1 MVHPDGKVS
10 HIVTP
15 TAAAAVAAEQ
25 DSLLTQSVPAALAA
39 VPAVAAAVVPS
50 RETITEAAPVVPA
63 VAAAVAGMASR
74 SHAAVNAVHMTP
86 KKVRRT
92 LSEMM
97 VKMQAGISTGLLS
110 AAETA
115 EKEGQPALQQQ
126 VKAVMAVLQVLTE
139 TAEPS

>member
-25 DSLLTQSVPAALAA
+25 DSLLTQSDPAALAA
-39 VPAVAAAVVPS
+39 VPAAVAAVVPS
-50 RETITEAAPVVPA
+50 RETITEAAPVDPA
-63 VAAAVAGMASR
+63 VAAAVAGMAAR
-74 SHAAVNAVHMTP
+74 SHEAANAVHMTP

-92 LSEMM
+92 LTEMT
-97 VKMQAGISTGLLS
+97 VKTQAGISTDLLS
-110 AAETA
+110 AAEKA
-115 EKEGQPALQQQ
+115 EKESLPALQQQ